1 MYISDFWNQK
11 SCSQD
16 YTRIELLPRRN
27 CSRLKWKSCSIWN
40 GIPDVL
46 RRAISVAI
54 LFPNNSKLC
63 SAREMHLPFV
73 YLYASVFVL
82 FVTGWNTFRHT
93 PIYTKTKERWGGG
106 SLWRAKTEFLLCS
119 WTVPRRGILLA
130 FVPVTFRDYLTQRR
144 SNVFDNK
151 FDDSILVV
159 HFENSIF
166 FNLIQILFAIKHF
179 VNEKL
184 LLLFLYWNLELE
196 FY

>member
-1 MYISDFWNQK
+1 MFYVALFPSRSFFQTIRNCVPRARCIYRLCTFMHLS
-11 SCSQD
+11 SS
-16 YTRIELLPRRN
+16 YLLPAGTLFDTHRFIRKQRN
-27 CSRLKWKSCSIWN
+27 V
-40 GIPDVL
+40 G
-46 RRAISVAI
+46 
-54 LFPNNSKLC
+54 
-63 SAREMHLPFV
+63 
-73 YLYASVFVL
+73 
-82 FVTGWNTFRHT
+82 
-93 PIYTKTKERWGGG
+93 GGG